1 MFITWNPGLFLP
13 HNLDLSFASQNIIKV
28 GSALLD
34 PKNKE
39 QWEQIQRTEG
49 GTAHL
54 LRHYEDY
61 FNNVAQNMKKT
72 YMRPFVI
79 VAANMS
85 ESPYWKLLLCISA
98 LKVCKIE
105 VLTTDF
111 NNTNLETQG
120 MCCLTYS
127 VHSFQVSSTLIPITM
142 EASWE
147 TSDLLSLWAMAFG
160 CSHSGVQMI
169 RWTKFVSNDDVF

>member
-1 MFITWNPGLFLP
+1 MP

-34 PKNKE
+34 PNNKE
-39 QWEQIQRTEG
+39 QWEQIQRMEG

-85 ESPYWKLLLCISA
+85 EYLC
-98 LKVCKIE
+98 
-105 VLTTDF
+105 
-111 NNTNLETQG
+111 
-120 MCCLTYS
+120 
-127 VHSFQVSSTLIPITM
+127 
-142 EASWE
+142 
-147 TSDLLSLWAMAFG
+147 
-160 CSHSGVQMI
+160 
-169 RWTKFVSNDDVF
+169 